1 MRGASVQAGSLC
13 EPACERV
20 GAVRCLRAAGCAKV
34 GSAWRAP
41 LSLAGMRPRK
51 ALFERRTTMC
61 FRPAEVSMKVCPEC
75 GKNNKPVATVCE
87 ACGADLA
94 AGAPAPGAPTAPA
107 APGAPA
113 APSSPVAPA
122 VPGAPKPPVA

>member
-1 MRGASVQAGSLC
+1 
-13 EPACERV
+13 
-20 GAVRCLRAAGCAKV
+20 
-34 GSAWRAP
+34 
-41 LSLAGMRPRK
+41 
-51 ALFERRTTMC
+51 MC

-107 APGAPA
+107 APGAPRLPARRLRLRFPVRRSLPSPSVQAGGA
-113 APSSPVAPA
+113 AAA
-122 VPGAPKPPVA
+122 E